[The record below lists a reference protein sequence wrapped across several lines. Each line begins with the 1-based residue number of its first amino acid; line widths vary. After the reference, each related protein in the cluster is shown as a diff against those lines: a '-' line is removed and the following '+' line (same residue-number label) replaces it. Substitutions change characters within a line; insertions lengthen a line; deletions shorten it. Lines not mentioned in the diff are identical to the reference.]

1 MIGDIFG
8 DRLKQ
13 LRFKKN
19 LLQKEVADDLDITVQ
34 RYSSYESNSR
44 LPEVQMLVLL
54 AEYYSVSI
62 DYLLGIEKKTYIDNS
77 FLIEQLNNIKNEINN
92 LEKYINDCK

>member
-8 DRLKQ
+8 DRLKK

-19 LLQKEVADDLDITVQ
+19 LLQKEVADDLGITVQ
-34 RYSSYESNSR
+34 RYSSYENNSR
-44 LPEVQMLVLL
+44 LPEVQMLVLI